1 MKRAALAFVLATG
14 LTASPAMAQQQHDH
28 ANQAASQQQEHAGHS
43 MQDSEAMK
51 AHREKMKEMRT
62 LMQQARDTSDP
73 SERQKLMA
81 EHREKMQQHMAG
93 MMKGDGADMMA
104 ACHQRM
110 KMMHDMMEQMAARQ
124 DMAQND

>member
-1 MKRAALAFVLATG
+1 MGSTKGISIMKRTALAFVLATG

-51 AHREKMKEMRT
+51 AHREKM
-62 LMQQARDTSDP
+62 
-73 SERQKLMA
+73 QK
-81 EHREKMQQHMAG
+81 HMAS

-110 KMMHDMMEQMAARQ
+110 KMMLDLMEQMAARQ